1 MIALKYT
8 QEQLNLIALEAKK
21 ELARRNYIDYIVYV
35 HKGIWKVYRMH
46 HLLCQKLEDVFAGKI
61 KRLIIEMPPRHG
73 KSITVTETFPS
84 YYMSKYAS
92 MGIRKNVIQV
102 SYSGDLAEDFGG
114 KNLQKVREYGYELFG
129 VKLAQQTRKKWSL
142 NNGATMTSAGIGG
155 PLTGKGADLLI
166 IDDPIKNREEAESE
180 TIREKI
186 WSEWQSTLRTR
197 LSKDAAVIVIQTR
210 WHEDDLAGRLQK
222 QGGWEVV
229 SLPAICDTE
238 NDLLGRKYGE
248 PLCPE
253 LGFDK
258 VWAEMTKR
266 EVGSRAWEALY
277 QQRPT
282 AEEGNI
288 FKRDWIR
295 YYDSKS
301 LPDRFDEVTQS
312 WDCSF
317 KDTDGSDFVAGL
329 VIGRRGPDHYLL
341 YRFKERIDFVGTLK
355 QIERVSQMY
364 PEAYLKLIEEK
375 ANGVAVINMLR
386 NKIPGILAINPT
398 ESKESRARAV
408 TPIIEAGNFYVPR
421 DAEWTEDFINELV
434 SFPNAAHDDQVDALT
449 QYLRRHIIPSR
460 VIRVNTR
467 YSNDEDW
474 IFY

>member
-1 MIALKYT
+1 
-8 QEQLNLIALEAKK
+8 
-21 ELARRNYIDYIVYV
+21 
-35 HKGIWKVYRMH
+35 
-46 HLLCQKLEDVFAGKI
+46 
-61 KRLIIEMPPRHG
+61 MP
-73 KSITVTETFPS
+73 
-84 YYMSKYAS
+84 
-92 MGIRKNVIQV
+92 
-102 SYSGDLAEDFGG
+102 
-114 KNLQKVREYGYELFG
+114 
-129 VKLAQQTRKKWSL
+129 
-142 NNGATMTSAGIGG
+142 NGATLPSAGIGG

-282 AEEGNI
+282 AAEGNI
-288 FKRDWIR
+288 IKRDWIK
-295 YYDSKS
+295 YYDNSTK
-301 LPDRFDEVTQS
+301 PDTFDEVIQS
-312 WDCSF
+312 WDCAF
-317 KDTDGSDFVAGL
+317 KDTDGSDFVAGF
-329 VIGRRGPDHYLL
+329 VFGRKGPDHYAL
-341 YRFKERIDFVGTLK
+341 YRFKERVDFVGTMR
-355 QIERVSQMY
+355 QIQHVSELF
-364 PEAYLKLIEEK
+364 PEAYLKLIEDK
-375 ANGVAVINMLR
+375 ANGTAVINMLR
-386 NKIPGILAINPT
+386 QKIPGILAVTPR
-398 ESKESRARAV
+398 ESKESRARAI

-421 DAEWTEDFINELV
+421 DAEWTEDYVNELV
-434 SFPNAAHDDQVDALT
+434 SFPNGAHDDQVDATT
-449 QYLRRHIIPSR
+449 QYLSRYINPSR
-460 VIRVNTR
+460 VVNINTR
-467 YSNDEDW
+467 GYSDDDW
-474 IFY
+474 LFY